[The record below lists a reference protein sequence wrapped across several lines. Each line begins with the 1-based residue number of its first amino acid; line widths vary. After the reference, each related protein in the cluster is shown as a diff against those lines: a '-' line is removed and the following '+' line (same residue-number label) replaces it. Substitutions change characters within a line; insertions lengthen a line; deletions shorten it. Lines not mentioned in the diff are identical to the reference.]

1 MKQLLT
7 DILSDLCTTPGPSGF
22 EREIAQKAKD
32 YLSPYCD
39 EIAVDAVGRITWER
53 KGARSGIFAA
63 AALAAA
69 GSGLGADCTACEK
82 TL

>member
-32 YLSPYCD
+32 YLSPLSL
-39 EIAVDAVGRITWER
+39 IHISLWA
-53 KGARSGIFAA
+53 
-63 AALAAA
+63 
-69 GSGLGADCTACEK
+69 
-82 TL
+82 